1 MKLQTYILL
10 LLSILAF
17 SACEDDFET
26 GISSEGLTEG
36 MITIR
41 LEQEKGND
49 IMTRADAGEDSAIEN
64 VLLLL
69 FDESGKLT
77 NKAYQELIE
86 DNNSVSIYMTA
97 VDGQTLYALCNVPED
112 ADVLDANAEATNTYT
127 LDNLK
132 EEYIKIE
139 DPEGAYTGKYVMSGD
154 TLIELEN
161 SMLKKEYTV
170 KVKRLAAK
178 LDFDIQFTPTERG
191 DNFLIHGVFMHNIP
205 MESKLLEVEQTD
217 TLKKYEEN
225 IEYYEE
231 DSLRIDY
238 TESAEGYNASF
249 QMFEN
254 RQGGLEDKEE
264 YWSRLIGLKDVTE
277 GAAPYPD
284 LYRKY
289 QQIEKRGLAIQY
301 NFDYAT
307 YLSIHGVYQRES
319 GAAYNVIYYV
329 YLGKDNYKDFNI
341 CRNNHYIYQI
351 RIYDVDKTDTRV
363 IASQMDELAVYGNF
377 EDILDAHP
385 NVTQA
390 LLYSANAWKVRVAN
404 PDETPWLEV
413 STSARYIPNI
423 AGQHNA
429 DAATFTLEGNGGLQ
443 YFYIH
448 TDEFVPYQEKP
459 GEILSP
465 QANYPDSPYRTGT
478 IICESGDVKE
488 EIEIKQYA
496 AQLVICHI
504 NYDIHTMKEVL
515 DTFYVERVL
524 EQKNLSWGFDHYW
537 SLITD
542 DLIAAGQWDGLA
554 NTRRLY
560 EAATQGDKYDIES
573 AYPDGIPSDIALG
586 YAINKNRDR
595 NGDGKITYDEIV
607 WYLPAANEM
616 QAVYGHNKA
625 SGVSAGDAGDYYMD
639 GENIDK
645 IVLDSDVT
653 GNFHTS
659 SPSVA
664 DPAGITPGRSYYVDM
679 SSGKKAI
686 GLRSR
691 RYNVLCARRKPGF
704 FGNPNENTG
713 VGGSVGN
720 NPNWNEDEEQ
730 IMDKGK

>member
-26 GISSEGLTEG
+26 GILSEGLTEG

-41 LEQEKGND
+41 LEQEKGDD

-69 FDESGKLT
+69 FDADGKLT

-97 VDGQTLYALCNVPED
+97 VDGQTLYAFCNVPED
-112 ADVLDANAEATNTYT
+112 ADVLEASVEDDYT
-127 LDNLK
+127 LTQLQGEDIT
-132 EEYIKIE
+132 IK

-178 LDFDIQFTPTERG
+178 LDFNIQFAPTNAG

-205 MESKLLEVEQTD
+205 MGSKLLEAPHFLDDSVTPD
-217 TLKKYEEN
+217 TLNVCVEDYTYASAEGDRKNKYYN
-225 IEYYEE
+225 KG

-238 TESAEGYNASF
+238 TESMEGYQASF

-301 NFDYAT
+301 KFNYAT
-307 YLSIHGVYQRES
+307 YLSIHGVYQKAS

-363 IASQMDELAVYGNF
+363 IASQMDDLEVYGNF

-465 QANYPDSPYRTGT
+465 QTNYPDSNSPYRTGT
-478 IICESGDVKE
+478 IICESGDVE
-488 EIEIKQYA
+488 DEIEIKQYA

-504 NYDIHTMKEVL
+504 NYDIHTMKEVR

-554 NTRRLY
+554 NTRRQIRY
-560 EAATQGDKYDIES
+560 
-573 AYPDGIPSDIALG
+573 
-586 YAINKNRDR
+586 R
-595 NGDGKITYDEIV
+595 
-607 WYLPAANEM
+607 
-616 QAVYGHNKA
+616 
-625 SGVSAGDAGDYYMD
+625 
-639 GENIDK
+639 
-645 IVLDSDVT
+645 
-653 GNFHTS
+653 
-659 SPSVA
+659 
-664 DPAGITPGRSYYVDM
+664 
-679 SSGKKAI
+679 I
-686 GLRSR
+686 GLS
-691 RYNVLCARRKPGF
+691 GWH
-704 FGNPNENTG
+704 
-713 VGGSVGN
+713 SVGYRLRLCHQQE
-720 NPNWNEDEEQ
+720 PRPQRGRKDYV
-730 IMDKGK
+730 

>member
-41 LEQEKGND
+41 LEQEKGDD

-69 FDESGKLT
+69 FDGEGKLT

-97 VDGQTLYALCNVPED
+97 VANQRLYALCNVPED
-112 ADVLDANAEATNTYT
+112 ADVLEATVEGNYT
-127 LDNLK
+127 LAQLQG
-132 EEYIKIE
+132 EAITIK

-178 LDFDIQFTPTERG
+178 LDFNIQFAPTNAG

-205 MESKLLEVEQTD
+205 MGSKLLEAPHFFEDDVTPD
-217 TLKKYEEN
+217 TLYVCKEDYTYAEQAGDRDN
-225 IEYYEE
+225 RYYEG

-277 GAAPYPD
+277 GAAPYPN

-307 YLSIHGVYQRES
+307 YLSIHGVYQKAGS
-319 GAAYNVIYYV
+319 TAYNVIYYV

-363 IASQMDELAVYGNF
+363 IANQMDELAVYGNF

-448 TDEFVPYQEKP
+448 TDEFVPKVDKP
-459 GEILSP
+459 TLYTPDET
-465 QANYPDSPYRTGT
+465 YPDVTAYRTGK
-478 IICESGDVKE
+478 IICESGEVEE

-504 NYDIHTMKEVL
+504 NYDIHTMKEIR

-524 EQKNLSWGFDHYW
+524 EQKNLSWCRG
-537 SLITD
+537 
-542 DLIAAGQWDGLA
+542 
-554 NTRRLY
+554 
-560 EAATQGDKYDIES
+560 
-573 AYPDGIPSDIALG
+573 
-586 YAINKNRDR
+586 
-595 NGDGKITYDEIV
+595 
-607 WYLPAANEM
+607 
-616 QAVYGHNKA
+616 A
-625 SGVSAGDAGDYYMD
+625 STIIGV
-639 GENIDK
+639 
-645 IVLDSDVT
+645 
-653 GNFHTS
+653 
-659 SPSVA
+659 
-664 DPAGITPGRSYYVDM
+664 
-679 SSGKKAI
+679 
-686 GLRSR
+686 
-691 RYNVLCARRKPGF
+691 
-704 FGNPNENTG
+704 
-713 VGGSVGN
+713 
-720 NPNWNEDEEQ
+720 
-730 IMDKGK
+730 

>member
-277 GAAPYPD
+277 GAAPYPN

-307 YLSIHGVYQRES
+307 YLSIHGVYQKAGS
-319 GAAYNVIYYV
+319 TAYNVIYYV

-341 CRNNHYIYQI
+341 CRNNHYIYI
-351 RIYDVDKTDTRV
+351 RLTT
-363 IASQMDELAVYGNF
+363 
-377 EDILDAHP
+377 IL
-385 NVTQA
+385 
-390 LLYSANAWKVRVAN
+390 Y
-404 PDETPWLEV
+404 
-413 STSARYIPNI
+413 
-423 AGQHNA
+423 
-429 DAATFTLEGNGGLQ
+429 
-443 YFYIH
+443 
-448 TDEFVPYQEKP
+448 EKP
-459 GEILSP
+459 IVS
-465 QANYPDSPYRTGT
+465 
-478 IICESGDVKE
+478 ICC
-488 EIEIKQYA
+488 
-496 AQLVICHI
+496 LC
-504 NYDIHTMKEVL
+504 
-515 DTFYVERVL
+515 
-524 EQKNLSWGFDHYW
+524 
-537 SLITD
+537 
-542 DLIAAGQWDGLA
+542 
-554 NTRRLY
+554 
-560 EAATQGDKYDIES
+560 
-573 AYPDGIPSDIALG
+573 P
-586 YAINKNRDR
+586 
-595 NGDGKITYDEIV
+595 
-607 WYLPAANEM
+607 
-616 QAVYGHNKA
+616 
-625 SGVSAGDAGDYYMD
+625 
-639 GENIDK
+639 
-645 IVLDSDVT
+645 
-653 GNFHTS
+653 
-659 SPSVA
+659 
-664 DPAGITPGRSYYVDM
+664 PAGF
-679 SSGKKAI
+679 I
-686 GLRSR
+686 GLVREKTWLR
-691 RYNVLCARRKPGF
+691 RGASCPGHRFGGGCRR
-704 FGNPNENTG
+704 G
-713 VGGSVGN
+713 V
-720 NPNWNEDEEQ
+720 
-730 IMDKGK
+730 